1 MNRFTSKAN
10 MKLIPLIGALLLSG
24 APVFA
29 DGESDHSNFV
39 KHCIGFE
46 EMDEDT
52 RIQKGKFCECT
63 ADLVYISKTERTLKE
78 AALICLEEYPPL
90 N

>member
-1 MNRFTSKAN
+1 
-10 MKLIPLIGALLLSG
+10 MKLLPLIGILLFSG
-24 APVFA
+24 TPVFA
-29 DGESDHSNFV
+29 EGESDHSVFV

-78 AALICLEEYPPL
+78 AALICKDKYPPL